1 MPFYPIVRTAA
12 VILACTAVAGCYYV
26 QAARG
31 QLEVLHKREPIDTV
45 IEDPATPDELA
56 ERLELLRAAR
66 DFSVTELGLPDN
78 KSYRTFADLDRDYVV
93 WNVVAAPE
101 LGVEPRTW
109 CFPVAGCVAYRG
121 YFSEDKAWR
130 KAEELA
136 ADGYD
141 IFVGGATAY
150 STLGNFNDP
159 VLSTMLRRDDTMLV
173 ALLFHELAHQVLY
186 VKGDTSFNESFATA
200 VEELGIERWLER
212 EETADAFDRW
222 KRYKAWSQD
231 LTRIALEARDDLEAL
246 YASDLDD
253 ADKRAAKA
261 ARLDALTGAL
271 LERAE
276 EAGVDASGWWQDQP
290 LNNARLASW
299 SAYESYVPA
308 FRQLFA
314 ECGGDFECFYAAAA
328 DVADLD
334 VDARRTRL
342 DALTGQH
349 PAGKNESVGRA
360 E

>member
-1 MPFYPIVRTAA
+1 MPFSPLLRIAA
-12 VILACTAVAGCYYV
+12 LFVACTLAGGCYYV

-31 QLEVLHKREPIDTV
+31 QLEVLNKREPIDAV
-45 IEDPATPDELA
+45 IDDPDTPDDLA
-56 ERLELLRAAR
+56 GRLELLQRAR

-78 KSYRTFADLDRDYVV
+78 KSYRTYSDLERDYVV

-101 LGVEPRTW
+101 LSVEPRTW

-136 ADGYD
+136 DDGYD

-159 VLSTMLRRDDTMLV
+159 VLNTMLSRDDTMLV

-186 VKGDTSFNESFATA
+186 VKDDTSFNESFASA
-200 VEELGIERWLER
+200 IEELGIERWLER
-212 EETADAFDRW
+212 NGTTEEFDRW
-222 KRYKAWSQD
+222 KRYKAWSED
-231 LTRIALEARDDLEAL
+231 LTEIALEAREDLEAL

-253 ADKRAAKA
+253 AAKRSAKS
-261 ARLDALTGAL
+261 ARLEVLTESL
-271 LERAE
+271 LRRAR

-308 FRQLFA
+308 FRQLFIDCEERFDCLYRRSA
-314 ECGGDFECFYAAAA
+314 ELAE
-328 DVADLD
+328 LPRE
-334 VDARRTRL
+334 RREERL
-342 DALTGQH
+342 DALAATM
-349 PAGKNESVGRA
+349 ATRDAASVSRA